1 MYDKK
6 KRYPTLHIYLSKDLK
21 DELVSYV
28 KLKYGNH
35 NAISLT
41 VQQAIK
47 EFLQRQDYNKLSAEK
62 GYRED

>member
-6 KRYPTLHIYLSKDLK
+6 KKYPTLHIYLSKDLR
-21 DELVSYV
+21 DELLSFI

-35 NAISLT
+35 HAISLT

-47 EFLQRQDYNKLSAEK
+47 EFLRRQDND
-62 GYRED
+62 RN